1 MRNRRKKWKIEKIEK
16 IHIQTAALI
25 FSSVLSKIAFLVDPI
40 ISSYRT
46 CLVRID
52 MFWGDDL
59 PILI

>member
-1 MRNRRKKWKIEKIEK
+1 MEIEKIEK
-16 IHIQTAALI
+16 IHIQSAAQF